1 MLRFY
6 SGLSIP
12 EVAEHMASRLGRL
25 YFIVERMWTHA
36 RAWLSRELF
45 GLGTR

>member
-1 MLRFY
+1 MT
-6 SGLSIP
+6 STGLS
-12 EVAEHMASRLGRL
+12 VRGD

-45 GLGTR
+45 GFGTT